1 MLYCFITRLHFVGQ
15 YWEFATVLN
24 IADIVQGQGLRNA
37 VMLISDAD
45 GFQESGGNVS
55 FMFIRREWDITND
68 NTVKYYTSTRNSVF
82 K

>member
-1 MLYCFITRLHFVGQ
+1 M
-15 YWEFATVLN
+15 
-24 IADIVQGQGLRNA
+24 
-37 VMLISDAD
+37 MLISDAD

-82 K
+82 KWLTEKPNRC